1 MRLLSV
7 ISSAVIA
14 GAVVGAGGPLLDA
27 TGGDFAYALAAILS
41 AGWCYTAL
49 AFCVG
54 IADTTKL
61 RAAVGGAV
69 SLTVAVLAYYST
81 KATQGDFVAA
91 DLTDTAGQTTYFS
104 WGEFASMTSLWGVVA
119 LVLGPLLGLA
129 GWMARRGR
137 VCLPFQL
144 LIPVIALA
152 EMTMRLHVEASS
164 SSSSVVTAWE
174 VVRAAAVVL
183 IGVLLA
189 YAAWTKWRSQPRAQ
203 VRG

>member
-1 MRLLSV
+1 MLSV
-7 ISSAVIA
+7 ISPAVIA

-27 TGGDFAYALAAILS
+27 TGGGFAYALAAILS
-41 AGWCYTAL
+41 AGWCYAAL
-49 AFCVG
+49 AFCAGMV
-54 IADTTKL
+54 DTTKL

-81 KATQGDFVAA
+81 KATQGDFVAG

-137 VCLPFQL
+137 VCLPLQL

-152 EMTMRLHVEASS
+152 EMTMRLHVEAPSS
-164 SSSSVVTAWE
+164 SSLVVTAWE

-189 YAAWTKWRSQPRAQ
+189 YAAWTKRRSQPRAQ